1 MIDIKQNRRQ
11 QFMQWLVQ
19 VIFGRKGERMSVMK
33 GKITMSVKAGAQ
45 EIVLIHSS
53 QLLNGAIDLAMV
65 FIFVFRSRLPEIIL

>member
-19 VIFGRKGERMSVMK
+19 VIFGRKREKMSAMK

-53 QLLNGAIDLAMV
+53 QLLNGTIDLAMV
-65 FIFVFRSRLPEIIL
+65 FFFIFRSRLLEVIL